1 MFATTVDLSTKLGK
15 ITRIKLPVGGGI
27 RILLQW
33 HYWIYVNRSI
43 ENLGFKHAIENWDL
57 NSIGNW
63 DLSSP
68 VENWDLSS
76 IDKQAD

>member
-1 MFATTVDLSTKLGK
+1 MALLDL
-15 ITRIKLPVGGGI
+15 
-27 RILLQW
+27 
-33 HYWIYVNRSI
+33 SI
-43 ENLGFKHAIENWDL
+43 ENVGFKHAIENWDL

>member
-15 ITRIKLPVGGGI
+15 ITRL
-27 RILLQW
+27 
-33 HYWIYVNRSI
+33 NT
-43 ENLGFKHAIENWDL
+43 NWDL

-68 VENWDLSS
+68 VENCDLSS
-76 IDKQAD
+76 IDMQAD

>member
-1 MFATTVDLSTKLGK
+1 MALLDL
-15 ITRIKLPVGGGI
+15 
-27 RILLQW
+27 
-33 HYWIYVNRSI
+33 SI

-63 DLSSP
+63 DLSP